1 MEREKAIALVD
12 VMLDHLDAGK
22 TEWPLSLVREVAVF
36 GSFARGAVQPK
47 DIDLL
52 ITRDT
57 DERWVSHFVSCLS
70 YGRDPYSVFR
80 QELIGRRRGCQ
91 LVFEYGD
98 SAELSPIVLWR
109 VGDSVETARQ
119 RLRAIPIDPT
129 AGRAPR
135 HAMLPE
141 FEGLEDWI
149 PRADREVLCNAL
161 DKGAIGLER
170 LTLEEGSV
178 RSRFAMEHAE
188 DRWTPSSPLFRAGV
202 AVLRYWEIC
211 GVNPRRGHLH
221 GVDVD
226 KAVTP
231 YFAGFNLRY
240 FRSIPRCLTEFGGK
254 EWIEVVHPTKTRPL
268 ECLRITP
275 RDTDVLA
282 RLDFG

>member
-47 DIDLL
+47 DVDLL

-57 DERWVSHFVSCLS
+57 DERWVSHFVTCLS

-98 SAELSPIVLWR
+98 PAELSPIVLWR

-119 RLRAIPIDPT
+119 RLRAIPTDPT

-188 DRWTPSSPLFRAGV
+188 DRWAPSSPLFRAGI
-202 AVLRYWEIC
+202 AVLRYWESC
-211 GVNPRRGHLH
+211 GVNPRLGHLH

-226 KAVTP
+226 KPVTP
-231 YFAGFNLRY
+231 YFAGFNQRY
-240 FRSIPRCLTEFGGK
+240 LRSIPRCLTEFGGK

-282 RLDFG
+282 SLDFG